1 MEMFFCCF
9 PCFQSD
15 NSTLNGTLCP
25 KNKQKLKAEQLK
37 AVERQLAKQECWT
50 SSKQLWDESIDSKL
64 CSSGKE
70 IQDDPTKLDYFFV
83 NSKSSLAT
91 KWLTLTRP
99 APPGGCH
106 CQRDGRS
113 MPGQTG
119 WTWNEVTWR
128 CATFW
133 VLFCIM
139 RQRDCSLL
147 GVRAA
152 IVILFIPMDSVLRVC
167 FL

>member
-1 MEMFFCCF
+1 MALCVLKT
-9 PCFQSD
+9 SR
-15 NSTLNGTLCP
+15 NSRRN
-25 KNKQKLKAEQLK
+25 
-37 AVERQLAKQECWT
+37 
-50 SSKQLWDESIDSKL
+50 SSKQLNASWQSRSVEPPQSNFEMNRLIRNCVL
-64 CSSGKE
+64 PGKKYKM
-70 IQDDPTKLDYFFV
+70 IPLNWIIFFV

-106 CQRDGRS
+106 CQRDGIS

-119 WTWNEVTWR
+119 WMWNEVTWR

-139 RQRDCSLL
+139 HQRDCSLL